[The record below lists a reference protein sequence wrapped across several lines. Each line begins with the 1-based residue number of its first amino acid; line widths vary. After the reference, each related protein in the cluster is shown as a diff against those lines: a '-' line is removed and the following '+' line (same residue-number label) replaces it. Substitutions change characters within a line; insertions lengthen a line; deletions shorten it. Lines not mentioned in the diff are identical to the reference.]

1 MSASEEG
8 GGTTVGELPGE
19 SAIETVREKYR
30 QERDKRLRPDANQ
43 QYRDTGDIFPE
54 WLEDPY
60 AGHILSRAP
69 LEEESDVIIIG
80 GGIGALVIAA
90 RLRDAGIDDI
100 RVVEKASD
108 FGGTWYWNRY
118 PGAMCDVDAR
128 IYLPLLE
135 ETGYI
140 PTQKYVLATEI
151 RLYLQELARFLCLND
166 KAVFQ
171 TTVTGARWDEAAGRW
186 LVSTDRGDTF
196 RGRFM
201 VIPTGQLLRPK
212 LPGIP
217 GIEDFQG
224 HCFHTSRWDYGYTG
238 GDIHGDLV
246 GLADKRVAVIGT
258 GSTAIQCIPPVGESA
273 ERLFVFQRTPS
284 AVDFR
289 NNHPTDVEAWKKSA
303 TPGWQRRIREN
314 FTQIL
319 AGIDVDQDLID
330 DGWTHMFGAL
340 TSARLLRENPTM
352 SSKERAKIL
361 EQADLDVMN
370 SIRARID
377 REVTDSRTADLLKP
391 WYNRLCKRPCFHDEY
406 LEAFNLP
413 NVALVDTDGRG
424 PDRVSAH
431 GVLAGDAEYRVDCII
446 YATGFE
452 VGTSYS
458 HRVGFD
464 VQGRAGLR
472 LSEKW
477 SQGPR
482 SLHGVECHGFP
493 NAFFTNTQHA
503 PRTANYTHL
512 AEEQAKHIAYIISE
526 VLKRGA
532 EVVEVTADAE
542 EAWGAEVA
550 KGAHRGARFRAECTP
565 GFYNGEGKADDP
577 NYFYAGTYTGGPVEF
592 FALVDDWRHSN
603 RLEGLELRAARVS
616 AVVI

>member
-1 MSASEEG
+1 
-8 GGTTVGELPGE
+8 
-19 SAIETVREKYR
+19 
-30 QERDKRLRPDANQ
+30 
-43 QYRDTGDIFPE
+43 
-54 WLEDPY
+54 
-60 AGHILSRAP
+60 
-69 LEEESDVIIIG
+69 
-80 GGIGALVIAA
+80 
-90 RLRDAGIDDI
+90 
-100 RVVEKASD
+100 
-108 FGGTWYWNRY
+108 
-118 PGAMCDVDAR
+118 
-128 IYLPLLE
+128 
-135 ETGYI
+135 
-140 PTQKYVLATEI
+140 
-151 RLYLQELARFLCLND
+151 
-166 KAVFQ
+166 
-171 TTVTGARWDEAAGRW
+171 
-186 LVSTDRGDTF
+186 
-196 RGRFM
+196 
-201 VIPTGQLLRPK
+201 
-212 LPGIP
+212 
-217 GIEDFQG
+217 
-224 HCFHTSRWDYGYTG
+224 
-238 GDIHGDLV
+238 
-246 GLADKRVAVIGT
+246 
-258 GSTAIQCIPPVGESA
+258 
-273 ERLFVFQRTPS
+273 
-284 AVDFR
+284 
-289 NNHPTDVEAWKKSA
+289 
-303 TPGWQRRIREN
+303 
-314 FTQIL
+314 
-319 AGIDVDQDLID
+319 
-330 DGWTHMFGAL
+330 
-340 TSARLLRENPTM
+340 M

-377 REVTDSRTADLLKP
+377 HEVTDSRTADLFNP

-592 FALVDDWRHSN
+592 FALVDDWRNSN

>member
-1 MSASEEG
+1 MPAGEELDG
-8 GGTTVGELPGE
+8 AANDDLIPNAGAE
-19 SAIETVREKYR
+19 AVRAKYR
-30 QERDKRLRPDANQ
+30 EERDKRLRPDANE
-43 QYRDTGDIFPE
+43 QYRDVADIFAE

-60 AGHILSRAP
+60 AEQVLSRP
-69 LEEESDVIIIG
+69 PVDEESDVLIIG
-80 GGIGALVIAA
+80 GGIGALVVAA
-90 RLRDAGIDDI
+90 RLRDAGIQDI
-100 RVVEKASD
+100 RIIEKASD

-135 ETGYI
+135 ETGYV
-140 PTQKYVLATEI
+140 PTKKYVFATEI
-151 RLYLQELARFLCLND
+151 RDYLQSLALFLDLYD

-171 TTVTGARWDEAAGRW
+171 TSVTGARWDEGQGRW

-212 LPGIP
+212 LPGLP
-217 GIEDFQG
+217 GIEEFQG
-224 HCFHTSRWDYGYTG
+224 HSFHTSRWDYNYTG
-238 GDIHGDLV
+238 GGIHGDLI
-246 GLADKRVAVIGT
+246 GLSDKRVAVIGT

-273 ERLFVFQRTPS
+273 AQLFVFQRTPS

-289 NNHPTDVEAWKKSA
+289 NNRPTDMEAWKRAA

-314 FTQIL
+314 FTHIL
-319 AGIDVDQDLID
+319 AGLDVDEDLVN
-330 DGWTHMFGAL
+330 DGWTRMFQAL
-340 TSARLLRENPTM
+340 TSARMLRQTPTM
-352 SSKERAKIL
+352 SSKERSKVL
-361 EQADLDVMN
+361 EQSDLDVMN
-370 SIRARID
+370 AIRSRID
-377 REVTDSRTADLLKP
+377 QEVDEPRTAESLKP

-406 LEAFNLP
+406 LPTFNLP
-413 NVALVDTDGRG
+413 SVTLVDTDGRG
-424 PDRVSAH
+424 PDRITAR
-431 GVLAGDAEYRVDCII
+431 GVVVGETEYPVDCII

-464 VQGRAGLR
+464 VDGRDGLR

-482 SLHGVECHGFP
+482 SLHGVECHAFP

-512 AEEQAKHIAYIISE
+512 AEEQAQHISYIISE

-532 EVVEVTADAE
+532 DVVEVTAEAE

-565 GFYNGEGKADDP
+565 GFYNGEGKTDDP

-592 FALVDDWRHSN
+592 FALVADWRRSN
-603 RLEGLELRAARVS
+603 KLEGLELRTVAPSLALQ
-616 AVVI
+616 